1 MELKVSLEGEAGVV
15 LELVPVAKL
24 LVHSTKES
32 VTMFWLSRLDSTSL
46 SFLIMSSLVT
56 SIFLLSSA
64 MTECSSMILS
74 S

>member
-1 MELKVSLEGEAGVV
+1 VELKVSLEGEAGVV
-15 LELVPVAKL
+15 LELVLVAKL
-24 LVHSTKES
+24 LAHSTKES

-46 SFLIMSSLVT
+46 SSLIMSSLVS